1 MLRPSH
7 ILTTAALA
15 LCCSFAS
22 ATAATAQVAPPP
34 SSMAASHA
42 EEYKELRSV
51 QAEQGPY
58 VLDRDYGSPDAAD
71 AGRDLSPATRAAPGI
86 FTDSER
92 KLVES
97 AEVQA
102 MVDRVGGEIRAASAS
117 PGTHAA
123 PGIFTD
129 SERKL
134 VESAEVQAM
143 VDRASGEIRAASA
156 SPGTHAGPGIF
167 TDSER
172 KLVESP
178 EVQGMMDRASS
189 EIRATPAV
197 VAVEAPSGGF
207 DWGDAGIGAAGM
219 LGLFSIAAGSALLIG
234 GRRRRHGVKV
244 ATH

>member
-34 SSMAASHA
+34 SSMAASQA
-42 EEYKELRSV
+42 GEYKDLRTV
-51 QAEQGPY
+51 QAEQAPY
-58 VLDRDYGSPDAAD
+58 TLNRDYGSPDAAD
-71 AGRDLSPATRAAPGI
+71 AGRDLPPATQAAPGI
-86 FTDSER
+86 FTDAER

-97 AEVQA
+97 PKVQA
-102 MVDRVGGEIRAASAS
+102 MVDRV
-117 PGTHAA
+117 
-123 PGIFTD
+123 
-129 SERKL
+129 
-134 VESAEVQAM
+134 
-143 VDRASGEIRAASA
+143 SGEIAAHVG
-156 SPGTHAGPGIF
+156 PGTQGPPGLF
-167 TDSER
+167 TEAER

-178 EVQGMMDRASS
+178 EVQAMVDRIGS
-189 EIRATPAV
+189 EIRATPTV
-197 VAVEAPSGGF
+197 ISVDAPSGGF

-219 LGLFSIAAGSALLIG
+219 LALFSLAAGSALLIG